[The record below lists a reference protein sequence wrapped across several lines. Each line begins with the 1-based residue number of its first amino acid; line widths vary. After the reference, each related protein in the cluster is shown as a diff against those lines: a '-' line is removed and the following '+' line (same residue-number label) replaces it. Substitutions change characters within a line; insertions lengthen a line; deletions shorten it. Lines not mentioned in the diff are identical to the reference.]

1 MRSVSRVE
9 RPRLERTIGAP
20 YVAPSTKTSPKTK
33 LRRRALH
40 RPILEFN
47 RMGLRNL
54 RRPWAARLPRGRA
67 LALGVLGGF
76 ASALEAW
83 LLPFL
88 HARIARQHAVLLQH
102 GPHREVGD
110 AQGARDAV
118 LHGAG
123 LPGHAA
129 AIDHCADVEAL
140 AALGQLE
147 RLDHDHLEHP
157 PTEVLQWG
165 LVIDHDGPL
174 ARIEAD
180 PRDRVLA
187 PSGAVIVGGVIGQ

>member
-1 MRSVSRVE
+1 MRSVSRAE
-9 RPRLERTIGAP
+9 RPRLERTMGAP
-20 YVAPSTKTSPKTK
+20 YEAPT
-33 LRRRALH
+33 RAC
-40 RPILEFN
+40 
-47 RMGLRNL
+47 
-54 RRPWAARLPRGRA
+54 

-76 ASALEAW
+76 AGALEAG

-88 HARIARQHAVLLQH
+88 HARVAGEHAVLLEDRS
-102 GPHREVGD
+102 HREVGD
-110 AQGARDAV
+110 AESARDAV

-123 LPGHAA
+123 LAGHAA
-129 AIDHCADVEAL
+129 AIDHGADIEAL

-157 PTEVLQWG
+157 PAEVLQWG

-187 PSGAVIVGGVIGQ
+187 PSGAVVVGGVIGQ